1 MLKKLYKEFINKKR
15 SRFRKKLRSRLTN
28 ENFSLI
34 TNNCDGGVI
43 YNHLGLKFLS
53 PTVNLYIKDDD
64 YVLFCE
70 NLSEFLTKGELREI
84 KSEFD
89 YPVGELTCE
98 KGVVKIYFMHYNNF
112 EEAEQKWFERVKRV
126 NYDNLYFLYEVTDE
140 VNENLIKRFSEIKV
154 GEKAIITTNS
164 KVKSPISTYI
174 KIKKDFVFG
183 IMLQYKSKFSSKMYL
198 DEYDYVSFLN
208 KGEEYGEI

>member
-1 MLKKLYKEFINKKR
+1 MLNSIYKKFIDRKR

-34 TNNCDGGVI
+34 ANNCDGGVI

-53 PTVNLYIKDDD
+53 PTVNLYIKDED

-70 NLSEFLTKGELREI
+70 NLRDFLINGELKEI

-89 YPVGELTCE
+89 YPVGELSCE
-98 KGVVKIYFMHYNNF
+98 KGIAKIYFMHYNSF
-112 EEAEQKWFERVKRV
+112 EEAKQKWFERTKRV
-126 NYDNLYFLYEVTDE
+126 NFDNLYFLYEVTD
-140 VNENLIKRFSEIKV
+140 VVDENLIKRFTEING
-154 GEKAIITTNS
+154 GEKAIITTNPN
-164 KVKSPISTYI
+164 VKSPISTYV
-174 KIKKDFVFG
+174 KIKEDFVFG
-183 IMLQYKSKFSSKMYL
+183 VMLRYKSKFSSKMYL

-208 KGEEYGEI
+208 KK